1 MLGSADSKA
10 LECIGPDG
18 MRDAFRRTVLTR
30 NIRTSN
36 PSSTMRF
43 LALVIVS
50 AELLFAQS
58 GRTDLDDL
66 LAEAL
71 RSSPEI
77 AAAQKRY
84 EAARQR
90 PSQASSLPDPML
102 SPGYNSS
109 GAPWPGARLGT
120 EPTSNI
126 GVMLS
131 QEIPFPGKR
140 KLAGDMAVK
149 EAEAEWQQYQQVQ
162 LNVVARLKQ
171 AYYRRSFAF
180 AAVDVIDRNLEL
192 LRKFLRITEA
202 RYSVGKAAQ
211 QDVFKAQTQIS
222 ILETKRVQLEREKR
236 AREAEIISLVN
247 RPPGS
252 SLGKPSELRPIPV
265 PAKLE
270 ELYAAARENSPMLRR
285 DEKMIQRA
293 ELALNMARKE
303 YYPDVTLNGGYYN
316 MGRMPDMYMFRADLK
331 IPLYF
336 FRKQRAAVT
345 EQAQSI
351 VQTRKTFEATNQ
363 SLHFRIQ
370 DDYLMAQ
377 TSEQLV
383 RLYGQTVI
391 PQASLALEASLSS
404 YETGAV
410 DFLTVLMN
418 YITIVEYQMN
428 YYEELQN
435 FYLALARLEEMTA
448 RPLTR

>member
-1 MLGSADSKA
+1 MRSPLMGRALLLVPFFVSGLWAQAD
-10 LECIGPDG
+10 
-18 MRDAFRRTVLTR
+18 R
-30 NIRTSN
+30 
-36 PSSTMRF
+36 
-43 LALVIVS
+43 
-50 AELLFAQS
+50 AELK
-58 GRTDLDDL
+58 DL

-71 RSSPEI
+71 SSNPEI
-77 AAAQKRY
+77 IAAQKRY
-84 EAARQR
+84 EASRQR
-90 PSQASSLPDPML
+90 PTQASSLPDPMF
-102 SPGYNSS
+102 SPSYNSN
-109 GAPWPGARLGT
+109 GRPWPGAGLGM
-120 EPTSNI
+120 EPTSQI
-126 GVMLS
+126 GFMVS

-149 EAEAEWQQYQQVQ
+149 ESEAEWQQYQQIQ
-162 LNVVARLKQ
+162 LSVVSRLKQ
-171 AYYRRSFAF
+171 AYYRRAYAF
-180 AAVDVIDRNLEL
+180 AAVDVLDRNLEL

-202 RYSVGKAAQ
+202 RYAVGKAAQ

-236 AREAEIISLVN
+236 AREAEIASLVN

-252 SLGKPSELRPIPV
+252 QLPRPADLRPIPV
-265 PAKLE
+265 PVKLE

-293 ELALNMARKE
+293 EVAVNMARKE
-303 YYPDVTLNGGYYN
+303 YYPDFTLNGGYYN
-316 MGRMPDMYMFRADLK
+316 MGRMPDMYMFRADFK

-345 EQAQSI
+345 EQAQTLVES
-351 VQTRKTFEATNQ
+351 RKTYEATNQ

-370 DDYLMAQ
+370 DDYLMTQ

-391 PQASLALEASLSS
+391 PQASLALESSLSS
-404 YETGAV
+404 YETGSV

-418 YITIVEYQMN
+418 HITVVEYEMN

-448 RPLTR
+448 RPLT

>member
-1 MLGSADSKA
+1 MSSG
-10 LECIGPDG
+10 
-18 MRDAFRRTVLTR
+18 VL
-30 NIRTSN
+30 
-36 PSSTMRF
+36 P
-43 LALVIVS
+43 LALVIGS
-50 AELLFAQS
+50 GGLLYAQS
-58 GRTDLDDL
+58 DRTDLGDL

-84 EAARQR
+84 EASRQR
-90 PSQASSLPDPML
+90 PSQASSLPDPMF
-102 SPGYNSS
+102 SPGYNSN

-236 AREAEIISLVN
+236 AREAEIVSLVN

-252 SLGKPSELRPIPV
+252 LVGRPTEMRPIPV
-265 PAKLE
+265 PVKLE

-293 ELALNMARKE
+293 EVAVNIARKE
-303 YYPDVTLNGGYYN
+303 YYPDFTLNGGYYN
-316 MGRMPDMYMFRADLK
+316 MGRMPDMYMFRADFK

-345 EQAQSI
+345 EQSQTLVQS
-351 VQTRKTFEATNQ
+351 RRAYEATNQ

-391 PQASLALEASLSS
+391 PQASLALEAALSS

-410 DFLTVLMN
+410 DFLSVLMN

-448 RPLTR
+448 RPLTQ

>member
-1 MLGSADSKA
+1 MGRALLLVPFFVSGLWAQAD
-10 LECIGPDG
+10 
-18 MRDAFRRTVLTR
+18 R
-30 NIRTSN
+30 
-36 PSSTMRF
+36 
-43 LALVIVS
+43 
-50 AELLFAQS
+50 AELK
-58 GRTDLDDL
+58 DL

-71 RSSPEI
+71 SSNPEI
-77 AAAQKRY
+77 IAAQKRY
-84 EAARQR
+84 EASRQR
-90 PSQASSLPDPML
+90 PTQASSLPDPMF
-102 SPGYNSS
+102 SPSYNSN
-109 GAPWPGARLGT
+109 GRPWPGAGLGM
-120 EPTSNI
+120 EPTSQI
-126 GVMLS
+126 GFMVS

-149 EAEAEWQQYQQVQ
+149 ESEAEWQQYQQIQ
-162 LNVVARLKQ
+162 LSVVSRLKQ
-171 AYYRRSFAF
+171 AYYRRAYAF
-180 AAVDVIDRNLEL
+180 AAVDVLDRNLEL

-202 RYSVGKAAQ
+202 RYAVGKAAQ

-236 AREAEIISLVN
+236 AREAEIASLVN

-252 SLGKPSELRPIPV
+252 QLPRPADLRPIPV
-265 PAKLE
+265 PVKLE

-293 ELALNMARKE
+293 EVAVNMARKE
-303 YYPDVTLNGGYYN
+303 YYPDFTLNGGYYN
-316 MGRMPDMYMFRADLK
+316 MGRMPDMYMFRADFK

-345 EQAQSI
+345 EQAQTLVES
-351 VQTRKTFEATNQ
+351 RKTYEATNQ

-370 DDYLMAQ
+370 DDYLMTQ

-391 PQASLALEASLSS
+391 PQASLALESSLSS
-404 YETGAV
+404 YETGSV

-418 YITIVEYQMN
+418 HITVVEYEMN

-448 RPLTR
+448 RPLT